1 MKIGFIGIGNMG
13 SAMLKGVSTKLDKTN
28 LTYTDINEDMM
39 EQIKAETGI
48 SYEADN
54 ISLTQSVDVI
64 VLAVKPQYLKEV
76 MENIRSYVKPTQ
88 IILSIAP
95 GITIEHIKHILG
107 EKTRVVRSM
116 PNTPALVLEGMSG
129 YCFSHDVFTQAET
142 DFIRDFF
149 TSFGRGIELT
159 EHQLDMVVPISGSS
173 PAYGFMMIEA
183 MADAGVLIGLPRQIS
198 YELAA
203 QSMLGAA
210 KMVLETKTHPAALK
224 DAVCSPGGT
233 TIEAVRVLERTGF
246 KSSIIEAMVACY
258 DKTKTFDK

>member
-13 SAMLKGVSTKLDKTN
+13 SAMLKGASTALDKTN
-28 LTYTDINEDMM
+28 LTYTDINKDLM
-39 EQIKAETGI
+39 EEIKAETGI
-48 SYEADN
+48 PYTADN
-54 ISLTQSVDVI
+54 HSLTKSVDII
-64 VLAVKPQYLKEV
+64 VLAVKPQYLKAV
-76 MENIRSYVKPTQ
+76 MEDIRSYVKPTQ
-88 IILSIAP
+88 IIISIAP
-95 GITIEHIKHILG
+95 GITIDHIKNTLG

-116 PNTPALVLEGMSG
+116 PNTPALVLEGMTG
-129 YCFSHDVFTQAET
+129 YCFSHDAYSQAEM
-142 DFIRDFF
+142 DFIRTFF
-149 TSFGRGIELT
+149 ESFGRGVELT

-233 TIEAVRVLERTGF
+233 TIEAVRVLEKNGF

-258 DKTKTFDK
+258 DKTKTFK